1 MIDIE
6 KVIIN
11 LNNKIEINQ
20 ILLECLEIIN
30 KNKYPK

>member
-11 LNNKIEINQ
+11 LNSKIVTNQ
-20 ILLECLEIIN
+20 ILQVYLEITN
-30 KNKYPK
+30 KNKYQK